1 MSVQMKIMI
10 GRCLPMYREIR
21 DKDFYYII
29 TAADSQHFAADGT
42 IAGLRGFL
50 RCLPGAKEK
59 GIVYGTGTWGKGDVY
74 QHPSLEKAY
83 EMGKTIGGE

>member
-1 MSVQMKIMI
+1 MNAQMKIMI
-10 GRCLPMYREIR
+10 DRCLPMYREIK

-29 TAADSQHFAADGT
+29 TAADLQHSAADGT

-59 GIVYGTGTWGKGDVY
+59 GIVYGTGTWGKR
-74 QHPSLEKAY
+74 LE
-83 EMGKTIGGE
+83 ENDGLL